1 MIITSFRSSYTR
13 ELPWNIIYRNHKNF
27 NAQDFLSD
35 LETNL
40 KLEEQASMCVSY
52 DKLTKVFKETTD
64 KHAPQKKQKIWGNQA
79 QLVQE
84 SNWKNNCLQ
93 EWSFIKLKL
102 RPNFLYGI

>member
-1 MIITSFRSSYTR
+1 MDVILANRPRSFQKTAAITTGLSNYHKMIITSFRSSYTR

-64 KHAPQKKQKIWGNQA
+64 KHAPQKK
-79 QLVQE
+79 
-84 SNWKNNCLQ
+84 
-93 EWSFIKLKL
+93 
-102 RPNFLYGI
+102 